1 MDVPVFVEGL
11 SKVYHA
17 DREDLAVRAV
27 DRISFAVRRGES
39 VAIIGPSGCGK
50 SSLLN
55 ILGCLDRPTEG
66 TYRLG
71 GRDVAELDDD
81 ELAALRNRHIGFVF
95 QSFNLLPRMTAVEN
109 VELPLLYGAVKDSRT
124 LAQAALARVGL
135 AAREKHLP
143 SELSGGQ
150 RQRVAIARALSMDPM
165 VILADEPV
173 SMLDVSIRMGV
184 LNLMERLKEER
195 GISYLYITHD
205 IASARYVADRTM
217 VMYAGH
223 IVEGAPS
230 EELMQQPAHPYTKLL
245 LSAVPD
251 PSGSIRSELPARSGA
266 PKLINPPPGCPFA
279 DRCPSVMNTC
289 REQMPAA
296 TDVGSGHWVR
306 CHLYPPGSIVPSAH
320 HERKVPAPIAAVPA

>member
-17 DREDLAVRAV
+17 DRADLAVRAV
-27 DRISFAVRRGES
+27 DRIGFEVRRGES

-109 VELPLLYGAVKDSRT
+109 VELPLLYGAVKDSHA
-124 LAQAALARVGL
+124 LAESALARVGL
-135 AAREKHLP
+135 AARARHLP

-150 RQRVAIARALSMDPM
+150 RQRVAIARAIVTRPS
-165 VILADEPV
+165 ILLCDEPTGA
-173 SMLDVSIRMGV
+173 LDSRTGRDV
-184 LNLMERLKEER
+184 LE
-195 GISYLYITHD
+195 
-205 IASARYVADRTM
+205 
-217 VMYAGH
+217 
-223 IVEGAPS
+223 
-230 EELMQQPAHPYTKLL
+230 LL
-245 LSAVPD
+245 LSLNADGTTLVMVTHD
-251 PSGSIRSELPARSGA
+251 LGVARSLARAIHMKDGR
-266 PKLINPPPGCPFA
+266 IVA
-279 DRCPSVMNTC
+279 D
-289 REQMPAA
+289 
-296 TDVGSGHWVR
+296 G
-306 CHLYPPGSIVPSAH
+306 PSATVVSAFH
-320 HERKVPAPIAAVPA
+320 ASEMESSC